1 MKQLILLIAGIVSVC
16 AESNAQDNTYP
27 KQMEANVSKLENAK
41 AVGDYQILQISF
53 IKLADSK
60 KTDWLPYYY
69 AALCNAKISWL
80 YKDNGSKIAPFANLA
95 TQQLKKAESF
105 LDTSK
110 NKFEISEVDCVWS
123 MIYRAKIFIS
133 PMFNGMR
140 YGPTANQYID
150 KAKQMNPE
158 NPRVSLLEGWMK
170 YYAPSLWGGDKTK
183 AKQLLELALKQ
194 LENRPSP
201 AIYPHWGKTECE
213 NILKLYK

>member
-1 MKQLILLIAGIVSVC
+1 MKQLILLIAGIINLHV
-16 AESNAQDNTYP
+16 ASNAQDNTYT
-27 KQMEANVSKLENAK
+27 KQMAANVTKLDNASV
-41 AVGDYQILQISF
+41 VGDYQLLQTSF
-53 IKLADSK
+53 IQLADSK

-69 AALCNAKISWL
+69 AALCNTKISWL

-95 TQQLKKAESF
+95 AQQLKKAQSL

-110 NKFEISEVDCVWS
+110 NKIEVSEVDCVWS
-123 MIYRAKIFIS
+123 MIYRAKIFIR

-150 KAKQMNPE
+150 KAKQMNSN
-158 NPRVSLLEGWMK
+158 NPRVSLLEGWLK

-194 LENRPSP
+194 LENKPSS
-201 AIYPHWGKTECE
+201 AIYPHWGKTDCE